1 MMALQRS
8 VRAAGAIVLAAAA
21 TSAAA
26 ADFSDLSLVPQR
38 EFRALSED
46 LAAAFAYRG
55 ITPATPLGTLG
66 FDIGVGLT
74 QTKLENSS
82 VFRLAGSSTGSNLLI
97 PSVHVHKG
105 LPARFDIGA
114 FVAGT
119 NDLDAKLFG
128 AELRYAFLDDTLT
141 TPALGLRL
149 AGTRASG
156 TGDLSFSTASL
167 DLVVSKKLT
176 LFTPYGGGG
185 VVRASSKAS
194 GAGLEEERFNRTRF
208 FVGLNVNLLAAN
220 IALEAEKMGD
230 NTSLSAK
237 LGFRF

>member
-1 MMALQRS
+1 MALQRT

-21 TSAAA
+21 GSAGA

-55 ITPATPLGTLG
+55 ITPATPLGPLG
-66 FDIGVGLT
+66 FDIGIGIT
-74 QTKLENSS
+74 QTQLENSS
-82 VFRLAGSSTGSNLLI
+82 VFRLAGSSAGSNILL
-97 PSVHVHKG
+97 PRVHVHKG
-105 LPARFDIGA
+105 LPARFDVGA
-114 FVAGT
+114 FVAGSS
-119 NDLDAKLFG
+119 DIDARLFG

-141 TPALGLRL
+141 SPAVGLRL
-149 AGTRASG
+149 AGTKASG
-156 TGDLSFSTASL
+156 TGDLSFSTASV
-167 DLVVSKKLT
+167 DLLVSKRLT
-176 LFTPYGGGG
+176 LLTPYGGGG
-185 VVRASSKAS
+185 VVRVSSKAS
-194 GAGLEEERFNRTRF
+194 VVGLEEERFNRTRF
-208 FVGLNVNLLAAN
+208 FVGVNLNLLTAN

>member
-1 MMALQRS
+1 MALQRT

-21 TSAAA
+21 GSAGA

-55 ITPATPLGTLG
+55 ITPATPLGPLG
-66 FDIGVGLT
+66 FDIGIGVT
-74 QTKLENSS
+74 ETKLENSS
-82 VFRLAGSSTGSNLLI
+82 VFRLAGSSAGSSLLM
-97 PSVHVHKG
+97 PRVHLHKG
-105 LPARFDIGA
+105 LPGRFDVGA
-114 FVAGT
+114 FVAGASEI
-119 NDLDAKLFG
+119 DAKLFG

-141 TPALGLRL
+141 TPALALRV
-149 AGTRASG
+149 AGTKATG

-167 DLVVSKKLT
+167 DLLVSKKLT
-176 LFTPYGGGG
+176 LLTPYGGGG
-185 VVRASSKAS
+185 VVRASSKA
-194 GAGLEEERFNRTRF
+194 GGVGLAEERFNRTRF